1 MRKSLSIALIVFV
14 ILSLTGI
21 SNAQS
26 LLPSP
31 TGTWTL
37 TGAMSQART
46 EAAAVTI
53 HGGAVLVT
61 GGTDANGVVLATA
74 EIYGSKGTFATVAPM
89 NVPRTGH
96 TATWLSNN
104 TDGSGG
110 FVLVTGGAS
119 TGGVILSSAELYD
132 PTANTWTL
140 LASPMVV
147 ARSGHPATAFTN
159 SSVLLSGGV
168 SGSTGSQVVLADLE
182 QFGLSGQ
189 QFTFSG
195 ALPTAR
201 KAHAAAALKDGRVL
215 ILGGTDA
222 NGNTL
227 ASTAIYDPTAGT
239 ISGGPSLNT
248 PRANATATTL
258 LDGTVLI
265 AGGSYPEGAAANAN
279 IAELQSAEIF
289 DPVAGTITPVASKL
303 TQARAGH
310 QAFLLPNNNNVLL
323 VGGTYNGSDLASSE
337 LYTPWAGTFTATG
350 SMSTPRSSASGAAL
364 FPLADGQLLVAGGS
378 NQQTD
383 ATGAVTTTTSS
394 SGELY
399 GFATLETDASDYAPG
414 TPVIM
419 TGTGWKPAETVNLYM
434 QAIPQ
439 TADTAPLLTTAADGS
454 GNIML
459 GTWAPDLTDVNARF
473 YLTAVGAS
481 SGSQAQNTF
490 TDSALVNL
498 SINGN
503 GYVEGNAS
511 NPSQFYCSNPTKTPS
526 SLTGYTYNCSP
537 TAHGSTTNVWT
548 AVPASGY
555 ALSTWS
561 YTPTSGLSV
570 SAGCTANDT
579 DCEFTANSTTTLTVT
594 FVAAPTQL
602 AITTISP
609 ASPTAGSA
617 FSVTVQSQ
625 NSSGTAMNVTANTTI
640 TLTLA
645 AGTGTLGGTLTGTIT
660 AGSSSVTITGVTY
673 TKAESILKITATASG
688 GNTMTAATS
697 SAITVQPGAANK
709 LVLGQAPTT
718 TTAGS
723 AFSPAIVVDVE
734 DANGNVVTTD
744 SSTVTLTITNGYF
757 SGLVTTATA
766 TAASGVATFTGLTP
780 ITAGTTETVKATD
793 GTLTSVTSSAFTVN
807 AAALNKLAF
816 TNTAISTTVGTCSAF
831 TLQSQDQYGNVK
843 AVSGSTTVNL
853 STSSSGGH
861 FYSNAGCTTSITTA
875 TIANGASAPTGST
888 YYKDSVGGQPTLTA
902 SATGITNNGMQVE
915 TENLAP
921 SITSANNTAFTY
933 GTAGSFSVTATGYP
947 APTFSVTAGTLPS
960 GVTLSSAGALS
971 GTPTASGT
979 FTITITASNG
989 IGTNATQS
997 FTLTV
1002 NKVQLTV
1009 TASAASRTYGAAN
1022 PTFTYTMTGFVNGD
1036 TQATATT
1043 GAPSLTTTAT
1053 TSSAVGSYTITAA
1066 AGSLASTNYTF
1077 TYANGT
1083 LTVSVAPLTI
1093 TASAQSKNY
1102 GTALTLGTTAFT
1114 SSGLQNGETVGSVTL
1129 TSSGSAATATVAG
1142 SPYAITPSAPT
1153 GGTFTASNYTITYN
1167 TGSLTVSAVPL
1178 TITASARSKNYGTA
1192 LALGTT
1198 AFTTGTLYNGD
1209 TVSGVTLTSSGAAA
1223 TATVAGSPYTIV
1235 PSAAAGTG
1243 LTNYNISYANGSLTV
1258 SAAPL
1263 TITASAQSKNYGTA
1277 LALGTTAFTTGTLY
1291 NGDTV
1296 SGVTLTSSGAAATA
1310 TVAGSP
1316 YTIVPSAA
1324 AGTGLTNYNISYA
1337 NSSLTV
1343 SAAPLTITASAQSKN
1358 YGTTLALGTTAF
1370 TTGTLYNGDT
1380 VSGVTLTSSG
1390 AAATATVAGSPYT
1403 IVPSAAAGTGLTNY
1417 NISYANGSLT
1427 VSAAPLTITANN
1439 QGKTYG
1445 QSLTLGTTAFTS
1457 TGLQNGETIGS
1468 VTLASSG
1475 AAATA
1480 PVSGSPY
1487 AITPSAAIGGTFTAG
1502 NYTISYATTGTLTV
1516 SAVPLT
1522 ITANNDSKIYGQTK
1536 TYGAGSTAFTSTGL
1550 QNGET
1555 IGSVTLA
1562 SSGGVATASVAGSPY
1577 AIIPSAPTGGTFTLG
1592 NYTPTYN
1599 AGTLTVTQATPSIT
1613 WAAPA
1618 AITYGTALSGTQ
1630 LNASSTVAGAMA
1642 YTPALGA
1649 VPSAGTQTLSVT
1661 LTPTDATDYTTATQT
1676 VSLVVNKATPTI
1688 TWAAP
1693 SAITYGTALS
1703 GTQLNASSTVAGSMA
1718 YTPAL
1723 GAVPSAGTQTLSVT
1737 LTPTDATD
1745 YTTATQTVSLVVNPV
1760 AASVTP
1766 NAASKVYGTSD
1777 PTLNGSLSGFLPGD
1791 GITANY
1797 TRTSGEAAGGSYI
1810 ISAVLSDPNNKLT
1823 NYSVISNTAA
1833 FTISKATASVTPNA
1847 ATKVYKTS
1855 DPSFSGSL
1863 SGFLSTDGVSAAYS
1877 RTSGETVAGSPYTI
1891 SAMLSP
1897 LGVLGNYNITY
1908 NTAPFTIT
1916 PAAVMINLSDMT
1928 QTYTGTAEAPTV
1940 STLPTGVV
1948 VMPTYTGLSNGYGP
1962 STAPP
1967 TDPGTYTVTV
1977 AVMDPNYS
1985 GGTSGTFTIGQ
1996 LDPAL
2001 NLGLLSGMPEPSP
2014 YGTMVYFSLAMATSP
2029 CPTGTVQFYVDNVA
2043 SGSPVALS
2051 GTSCTQ
2057 PVQFS
2062 TATLTPA
2069 SHTLYAVYSGDA
2081 HYLGETSGTVTHGVS
2096 TGATSVTLATSAI
2109 SVNAGT
2115 PITFTATVNPG
2126 SLDANASI
2134 PTGTVTFF
2142 DGTMQIGS
2150 SALSGGSP
2158 DTAALTTTL
2167 SAGSHNITASFTDG
2181 DNLFTGSSSGVE
2193 TETVNL
2199 IVPTINWTP
2208 SPTEFVYGTPLGD
2221 SQLKNAA
2228 AVDATNNNNTVAGSF
2243 SYNFASGTVLP
2254 AGTVN
2259 LVASFT
2265 PTDQATYAS
2274 TSASVTLTVDAA
2286 ALTITADNFSIGYGA
2301 ALPTLTYQ
2309 VAGLVNGDTASIV
2322 TGQPVL
2328 STTASTSS
2336 AVGNYPISVVQGTLA
2351 APNYTLQFVNGTL
2364 TVTQATVT
2372 ITASSTSVAYG
2383 APIPLIT
2390 ASYSGFVNGDTSSVL
2405 TTPPVCTTAYTPTSA
2420 AGSSP
2425 STSCSNAAAINYT
2438 FTYVPGG
2445 VTVTQAD
2452 QASLTVTGVPTTA
2465 QAYGANFA
2473 VGSSGGTGTGAVTFL
2488 ATGACSNIGAI
2499 VAMTSGTGTCSVTAT
2514 KAADANN
2521 NIATSPAATVAA
2533 MPASPTVTAWPTA
2546 GGITY
2551 GQALSN
2557 SILTGGSA
2565 SVGGSFAFTTPS
2577 TIPTTGTSS
2586 QGVTFTP
2593 ADTGNYNSVAGTVSV
2608 TVGKANPTVT
2618 AWPTA
2623 SSITYGQTL
2632 SSAML
2637 SGGLATP
2644 AGTFA
2649 FTAPSTVP
2657 VVGTASQSVT
2667 FTPMDANDYNSAVGS
2682 VSVTVMQA
2690 SQTITFVSPGP
2701 QNNYFPLTLAAT
2713 ASSGLVVSYTVTS
2726 GPATLNGSTLTFTG
2740 TGSVTVKAAQAGN
2753 SNYSAATPVSVT
2765 FTVNSLGAS
2774 TPTFSPAFGVYNT
2787 PQTVTLADVSPGV
2800 TIYYTTNGTIPTTA
2814 STKYTGPFT
2823 VSSTATVFALAV
2835 GNGYGTSTVG
2845 GGVYT
2850 IK

>member
-1263 TITASAQSKNYGTA
+1263 TITA
-1277 LALGTTAFTTGTLY
+1277 
-1291 NGDTV
+1291 
-1296 SGVTLTSSGAAATA
+1296 
-1310 TVAGSP
+1310 
-1316 YTIVPSAA
+1316 
-1324 AGTGLTNYNISYA
+1324 
-1337 NSSLTV
+1337 
-1343 SAAPLTITASAQSKN
+1343 
-1358 YGTTLALGTTAF
+1358 
-1370 TTGTLYNGDT
+1370 
-1380 VSGVTLTSSG
+1380 
-1390 AAATATVAGSPYT
+1390 
-1403 IVPSAAAGTGLTNY
+1403 
-1417 NISYANGSLT
+1417 
-1427 VSAAPLTITANN
+1427 NN

-1630 LNASSTVAGAMA
+1630 LNASSTVAGAMAYTPALGAVPSAGTQTLSVTLTPTDATDYTTATQTVSLVVNKATPSITWATPAAITYGTALSGTQLNASSTVAGSMA

-2593 ADTGNYNSVAGTVSV
+2593 SDTGNYNSVAGTVSVTVGKANPTVTAWPTAGGIIYGQALSNSILTGGSAPVGGSFAFTTPSTIPTTGTSSQGVTFTPADTGNYNSVAGTVSV

-2774 TPTFSPAFGVYNT
+2774 TPTFSPAFGIYNT
-2787 PQTVTLADVSPGV
+2787 PQTVTLADASPGV